1 MKEDHCSDRCNFAVQ
16 KRKSEKIQACTGLQP
31 LTSAIP
37 VQLSSSRANKQ
48 TGSTSLN
55 WLVINP

>member
-1 MKEDHCSDRCNFAVQ
+1 MKIKYENYLELREK
-16 KRKSEKIQACTGLQP
+16 KRKPEKIQACTGLQP
-31 LTSAIP
+31 LTCAIS